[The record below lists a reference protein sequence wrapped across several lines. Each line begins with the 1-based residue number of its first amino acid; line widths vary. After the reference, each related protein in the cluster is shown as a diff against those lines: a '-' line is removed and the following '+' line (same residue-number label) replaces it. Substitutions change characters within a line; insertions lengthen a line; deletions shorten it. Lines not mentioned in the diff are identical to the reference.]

1 VESWWINGEPAD
13 CVSAADRGLSYGD
26 GLFETMACL
35 NGRVRHFDQHWAR
48 LSAGCEQLG
57 IACPE
62 RALIE
67 SEIAAGVLQHPCVL
81 KLLLTR
87 GSGRRG
93 YAPDKRAQPTRIM
106 GRFSW
111 PDFPQ
116 RCYEQGARIGLVD
129 MRLGINPALAGLKHL
144 NRLEQV
150 LGARQRQEQG
160 WDEGLMLDTTDQ
172 LIGGTMSNL
181 FVVQDERLLTPELT
195 GCGIR
200 GVMRN
205 RVLAAASGLGLAARE
220 TVLGLDDL
228 LRADEVFLSNA
239 LIGLWPVA
247 SFADR
252 RWTPG
257 PITGRLGHQVT
268 SGSPL

>member
-1 VESWWINGEPAD
+1 MDRWWINGAPTD
-13 CVSAADRGLSYGD
+13 CVAAADRGLAYGD
-26 GLFETMACL
+26 GLFETMAWL
-35 NGRVRHFDQHWAR
+35 DGRVRHFDQHWAR
-48 LSAGCEQLG
+48 LAAGCERLG
-57 IACPE
+57 ISCPA

-67 SEIAAGVLQHPCVL
+67 SEIAAAAMPRHGVI
-81 KLLLTR
+81 KLLLTG

-93 YAPDKRAQPTRIM
+93 YAPDKGALPTRVM
-106 GRFSW
+106 GWFSW

-116 RCYEQGARIGLVD
+116 RCYEQGARVGLVD
-129 MRLGINPALAGLKHL
+129 IRLGINPALAGLKHL

-150 LGARQRQEQG
+150 LGARQRQQQG

-220 TVLGLDDL
+220 TVLGLEDL

-257 PITGRLGHQVT
+257 PITRRLGRQVT